1 MAKRSYPNV
10 ALFCADGKIIAV
22 NDNLHSVNALAVIK
36 VQHFN
41 GSLLYMNTSELVLSQ
56 NEVREIDEIKKADF
70 QSLLKQ
76 IVVYTEIISGR

>member
-22 NDNLHSVNALAVIK
+22 NDNLHSVNALAIIK

-41 GSLLYMNTSELVLSQ
+41 GSLLYMNTSELVL
-56 NEVREIDEIKKADF
+56 F
-70 QSLLKQ
+70 
-76 IVVYTEIISGR
+76 